1 MNAYQQYT
9 INEMNLQIRKYV
21 KDSSD
26 AENRE
31 NYIDRWKIEFQQKL
45 SRNTR
50 SKNA

>member
-21 KDSSD
+21 RDSSD

-31 NYIDRWKIEFQQKL
+31 NYIDRWKIEFQ
-45 SRNTR
+45 
-50 SKNA
+50 